1 MSWEEKLRGKDVNGM
16 WEELKSVLDEMI
28 EKYVPERRRRGMGK
42 PKWLDEEL
50 AKLIE
55 RKKGEDYFF
64 L

>member
-1 MSWEEKLRGKDVNGM
+1 MNGM

-42 PKWLDEEL
+42 LDEEL

-55 RKKGEDYFF
+55 RKKRLGINIKGKRGRITRP
-64 L
+64 